1 MTNPPLHVRG
11 ILIQMALVTSAQ
23 KLFAKS
29 AEVATRRRCLL
40 SQPGVSISDIHL
52 VASAVM
58 VPRPKLIP
66 KLRCLVEAPTYATP
80 STSANHPL
88 WKAKHVKRRGELT
101 RQDLANGAQF
111 GIAGRQQ

>member
-1 MTNPPLHVRG
+1 MTNPPLLVRG

-23 KLFAKS
+23 QLFAKG

-58 VPRPKLIP
+58 VPRPK
-66 KLRCLVEAPTYATP
+66 RATYATP
-80 STSANHPL
+80 STSANHPV

>member
-23 KLFAKS
+23 KLFAKG
-29 AEVATRRRCLL
+29 AEVRRRCLL

-66 KLRCLVEAPTYATP
+66 KLRCLAEAPTYATP
-80 STSANHPL
+80 STSANHL
-88 WKAKHVKRRGELT
+88 VWKAKHVKRRGELT

>member
-1 MTNPPLHVRG
+1 MTNPPLLVRG

-23 KLFAKS
+23 QLFAKG

-52 VASAVM
+52 SRLRGDGAS
-58 VPRPKLIP
+58 PLIP
-66 KLRCLVEAPTYATP
+66 KLWCLAEAPTYATP
-80 STSANHPL
+80 STSANHPV
-88 WKAKHVKRRGELT
+88 WKAQHVKRRGELT